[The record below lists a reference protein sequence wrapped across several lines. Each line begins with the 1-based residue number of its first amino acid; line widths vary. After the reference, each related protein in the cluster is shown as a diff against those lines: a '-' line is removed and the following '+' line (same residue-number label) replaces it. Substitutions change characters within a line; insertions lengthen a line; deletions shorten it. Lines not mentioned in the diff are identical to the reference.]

1 MATDVEVER
10 ALNVLM
16 VTLNDQHAGLD
27 PARLQEIVDG
37 TTAGERVLEV
47 RTTTAPDRAHVLD
60 AGSQARVA
68 ELTVRDGE
76 WTVRREAAP
85 HGESYVPDPSA

>member
-10 ALNVLM
+10 ALNALM
-16 VTLNDQHAGLD
+16 VTLNDQRPGLD
-27 PARLQEIVDG
+27 PGRLQAIVDG

-47 RTTTAPDRAHVLD
+47 RTTTAADRAHLLD
-60 AGSQARVA
+60 AGSQATVA
-68 ELTVRDGE
+68 ELTVKDGE

-85 HGESYVPDPSA
+85 HG